1 MIWAATL
8 TANLGALVQN
18 VAAAW
23 LMAALTPSHGMV
35 ALVQTSTVLPFMV
48 LAIAAGAIADNF
60 DRRVVML
67 AAQCFMAVVSAL
79 LAVASGLGWLTPW
92 TLLAFT
98 FLLGLG
104 AAMHLPAWQ
113 SSMRDL
119 VPREDLAS
127 AVTMNAMSYNLMRAI
142 GPAMGGVLVASQGPT
157 VAFAFNAVCYLGLI
171 VVLLLWKARREIP
184 LLPAERLGSAI
195 AAGLRYVALSP
206 NLIQILLRGAM
217 FGVAAV
223 GVLALLPVVVRD
235 VLQSEASVFGVLL
248 GGFGLGGIL
257 GALASV
263 WVRRKA
269 TLETVVAAAFV
280 LSAVSCV
287 LIAFATWVPQAMVGA
302 ILAGFAWVSALS
314 VFNASIQLAA
324 PRWVLGRALSIYQTT
339 AFGGMA
345 LGSWLWGEIS
355 AVSSPRTAL
364 LVSAGGLVAGA
375 LIGRL
380 SRMPEFSDADL
391 EPANRFR
398 EPALRLE
405 LKARSG
411 PILVMIDWRI
421 AEKDVDDFLALMVER
436 RRIRRRDGGRQW
448 ALLRD
453 LEHPEVWVESYH
465 VATWID
471 YVRHNHRPTNADTAN
486 MDRLLALHSG
496 DGPPLV
502 HRMIERYS
510 VPERE
515 DLRLIAP
522 Q

>member
-1 MIWAATL
+1 MIWVATL
-8 TANLGALVQN
+8 VANLGTLVQN

-60 DRRVVML
+60 DRRLVMQT
-67 AAQCFMAVVSAL
+67 AQCFMAVVSTM
-79 LAVASGLGWLTPW
+79 LAIASGLGWLTPW

-113 SSMRDL
+113 SSTRDL
-119 VPREDLAS
+119 VSREDLAA
-127 AVTMNAMSYNLMRAI
+127 AVTMNSMSYNLMRSI
-142 GPAMGGVLVASQGPT
+142 GPAIGGVLVASQGPT

-171 VVLLLWKARREIP
+171 VVLMLWKPRREVSA
-184 LLPAERLGSAI
+184 LPAERLGSAV
-195 AAGLRYVALSP
+195 AAGLRYVWVSP
-206 NLIQILLRGAM
+206 NLILILLRGAV

-223 GVLALLPVVVRD
+223 GLLALLPVVVRD
-235 VLQSEASVFGVLL
+235 VLKAEASVFGILL

-257 GALASV
+257 GALAGV
-263 WVRRKA
+263 WVRRRA
-269 TLETVVAAAFV
+269 SLETVVAAAFLV
-280 LSAVSCV
+280 SALGSI
-287 LIAFATWVPQAMVGA
+287 LLAFATWGPQAMVA
-302 ILAGFAWVSALS
+302 AVIAGFAWVSALS

-355 AVSSPRTAL
+355 AMSNPRTAL
-364 LVSAGGLVAGA
+364 LVAAGVLTAGA
-375 LIGRL
+375 LIGRRW
-380 SRMPEFSDADL
+380 RMPEFSDADL
-391 EPANRFR
+391 EPANRFH

-421 AEKDVDDFLALMVER
+421 AEKDVDDFLELMVER
-436 RRIRRRDGGRQW
+436 RRIRRRDGGRKW

-453 LEHPEVWVESYH
+453 LEHPEIWVESYH
-465 VATWID
+465 VPTWID
-471 YVRHNHRPTNADTAN
+471 YIRHNHRRTNADTAN

-496 DGPPLV
+496 DGPPSV

-515 DLRLIAP
+515 DLRLIDP